1 MQTKSTSCFAFEKT
15 AKIELDKFLHSS
27 ASMRCPTKIL
37 ALIVGVCLTIFFDNC
52 FCDFCL

>member
-27 ASMRCPTKIL
+27 ASMRCPTKNL
-37 ALIVGVCLTIFFDNC
+37 ALIVGVCFNYFF
-52 FCDFCL
+52 